1 MELVE
6 ATEADLGA
14 ITDRW
19 YRLAKSMEN
28 YSELNELVY
37 DDASEVSEEGFRNL
51 LADDETMLYLITT
64 EGETIGYLMVREGE
78 HPSRQYSQ
86 YLRLVDIA
94 IDEQY
99 RNQGHGTAAVER
111 LKELAQQRDCD
122 HLKLSCEWQNDRARR
137 FYRKLDFQP
146 KQVEYVQPLE

>member
-6 ATEADLGA
+6 ATETDLGA

-19 YRLAKSMEN
+19 YRLAKSMEH

-37 DDASEVSEEGFRNL
+37 DAASEVSEEGFRSL
-51 LADDETMLYLITT
+51 LEDDETMLSLIKTD
-64 EGETIGYLMVREGE
+64 GETIGYLMVREGQ

-86 YLRLVDIA
+86 YLRLVDLA
-94 IDEQY
+94 IDEPY

-111 LKELAQQRDCD
+111 VKELAQQRGCD
-122 HLKLSCEWQNDRARR
+122 HLKVSCEWQNDGARR
-137 FYRKLDFQP
+137 LYRELGFQP